1 MPPQNLDRQI
11 TYEYSLIELLSS
23 GSTRTSYDCIF
34 SEGTPCRSSIWTTAR
49 EKPHWGMSGV
59 PFMKSTSGLALT
71 APSIFARTSWV
82 MKRSEPSLWAAKVFG
97 TVLVADR
104 RNRDCM
110 ATEVTETTSRWLRNH
125 FLWSSPAQRF
135 THCTFKL
142 QSSLSIQK
150 YFWNHSTVALN
161 EPSLPALTFGSLISP
176 RTAKP

>member
-110 ATEVTETTSRWLRNH
+110 ATFEVTKQPQGGYVITFYGHRQLNAVHIVDSSFNQVYLFRNTSGTTQ
-125 FLWSSPAQRF
+125 P
-135 THCTFKL
+135 
-142 QSSLSIQK
+142 
-150 YFWNHSTVALN
+150 
-161 EPSLPALTFGSLISP
+161 LP
-176 RTAKP
+176 